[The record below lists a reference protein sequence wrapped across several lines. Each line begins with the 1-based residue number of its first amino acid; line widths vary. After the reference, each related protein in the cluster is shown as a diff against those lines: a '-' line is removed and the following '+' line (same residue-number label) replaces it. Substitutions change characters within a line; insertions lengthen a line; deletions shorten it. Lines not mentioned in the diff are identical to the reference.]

1 MLGGE
6 EAEAEHPDLV
16 ARGAP
21 DRAAQVE
28 VVGGEEEPREAEVDL
43 VEVEHE
49 RLQPRRRVAG
59 AAAAAEAAEK
69 AVEERGELGGA
80 VPSPGAGDADGGGG
94 PPHVAPAPGQHA
106 RPHDLVRRERGEDAD
121 GASSSSL
128 ASRRRRLARG
138 GEDCIPSNGLRALVG
153 DGGDRRLEFEV
164 GRGRSCSPAL
174 PSAGAALET
183 IRDQRER
190 SLGSG

>member
-16 ARGAP
+16 ACCAP

-28 VVGGEEEPREAEVDL
+28 VVGLGGEEPREAEVDL

-49 RLQPRRRVAG
+49 RLQPRRRVAEA

-94 PPHVAPAPGQHA
+94 PPHVAPAPAQRA
-106 RPHDLVRRERGEDAD
+106 RPHRLVRREQREEGVEDVVREGAEVVSVARRGRRVFVPGVAP
-121 GASSSSL
+121 APL
-128 ASRRRRLARG
+128 SRRRRGLHSVERLAR
-138 GEDCIPSNGLRALVG
+138 A
-153 DGGDRRLEFEV
+153 RR
-164 GRGRSCSPAL
+164 GRRGRSSHFPSL
-174 PSAGAALET
+174 RSAG
-183 IRDQRER
+183 
-190 SLGSG
+190 